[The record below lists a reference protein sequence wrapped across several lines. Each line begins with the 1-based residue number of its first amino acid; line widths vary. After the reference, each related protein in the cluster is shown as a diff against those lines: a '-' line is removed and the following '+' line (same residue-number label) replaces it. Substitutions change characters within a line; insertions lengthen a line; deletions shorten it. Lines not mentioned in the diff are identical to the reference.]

1 MNYLM
6 SQPFASATVR
16 ICIMRF
22 GYNTFKK
29 KNYFSQQQKN
39 HLGFFFFYGWSL
51 IPYIKQRILSFT
63 VFPAPRTDYW
73 IRNRLKNRI
82 LGYWAARVSPL
93 NLAVYY
99 EFMRATVTRCSL
111 QTGFKLSVS
120 KKLIFDWDPMIYE
133 QS

>member
-1 MNYLM
+1 M

-29 KNYFSQQQKN
+29 KNYFSQQQKTISVSSSSMVA
-39 HLGFFFFYGWSL
+39 SL
-51 IPYIKQRILSFT
+51 IPYIKQTIFSFT